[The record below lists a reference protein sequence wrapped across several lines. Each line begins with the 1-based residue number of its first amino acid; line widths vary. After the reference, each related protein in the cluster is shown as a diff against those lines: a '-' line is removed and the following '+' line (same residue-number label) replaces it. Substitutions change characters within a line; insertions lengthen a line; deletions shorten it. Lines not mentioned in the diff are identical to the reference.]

1 MRGAR
6 RGKLAGAKRLV
17 GGAHS
22 RTRACL
28 HVDAAKVRK
37 SSGHPVD
44 LERYGACGRLRDP
57 RHSYCERCVR
67 GLGREGLHSLWRKG
81 AKSRKSSSLSHCEF
95 SRGILTRKPLRQA
108 LGAGQGCPQSMGA
121 AESAEA
127 AAQGGLTTEI
137 LKLKAAKANGWL
149 SDDEF
154 DAEVHP
160 PPLFEAR
167 GLACEPART
176 NGARALITHI
186 IPTPLCIPGQEAHSG
201 VQW

>member
-1 MRGAR
+1 
-6 RGKLAGAKRLV
+6 
-17 GGAHS
+17 
-22 RTRACL
+22 
-28 HVDAAKVRK
+28 
-37 SSGHPVD
+37 
-44 LERYGACGRLRDP
+44 
-57 RHSYCERCVR
+57 
-67 GLGREGLHSLWRKG
+67 
-81 AKSRKSSSLSHCEF
+81 
-95 SRGILTRKPLRQA
+95 
-108 LGAGQGCPQSMGA
+108 MGA

>member
-57 RHSYCERCVR
+57 RHSYCERCAR
-67 GLGREGLHSLWRKG
+67 GFGRALDLSFSLDLQRKG
-81 AKSRKSSSLSHCEF
+81 AKSLSESLSKPDCKF
-95 SRGILTRKPLRQA
+95 SR
-108 LGAGQGCPQSMGA
+108 
-121 AESAEA
+121 EA
-127 AAQGGLTTEI
+127 PTSG
-137 LKLKAAKANGWL
+137 
-149 SDDEF
+149 S
-154 DAEVHP
+154 
-160 PPLFEAR
+160 R
-167 GLACEPART
+167 EPAKGVHSQWAQRR
-176 NGARALITHI
+176 ARRPRPRA
-186 IPTPLCIPGQEAHSG
+186 G
-201 VQW
+201 

>member
-6 RGKLAGAKRLV
+6 RGKLAGAERLV

-67 GLGREGLHSLWRKG
+67 GRGKGRAALSV
-81 AKSRKSSSLSHCEF
+81 AKRREVSEVCQSCEF
-95 SRGILTRKPLRQA
+95 SRKPLQ
-108 LGAGQGCPQSMGA
+108 L
-121 AESAEA
+121 
-127 AAQGGLTTEI
+127 
-137 LKLKAAKANGWL
+137 
-149 SDDEF
+149 
-154 DAEVHP
+154 
-160 PPLFEAR
+160 
-167 GLACEPART
+167 
-176 NGARALITHI
+176 
-186 IPTPLCIPGQEAHSG
+186 
-201 VQW
+201 